1 MRMSDKKPT
10 EWKNILQEAIRQSGM
25 TVTSIAEQSGVDQGQ
40 LSRFMRNERNLT
52 ITTAEKVGTLLGLE
66 LRKKRGVK

>member
-1 MRMSDKKPT
+1 MSMKAKKPT
-10 EWKNILQEAIRQSGM
+10 KWQAILQEAIRNSGM
-25 TVTSIAEQSGVDQGQ
+25 TLSRISERSGVDHGQ

-66 LRKKRGVK
+66 LTKKEER